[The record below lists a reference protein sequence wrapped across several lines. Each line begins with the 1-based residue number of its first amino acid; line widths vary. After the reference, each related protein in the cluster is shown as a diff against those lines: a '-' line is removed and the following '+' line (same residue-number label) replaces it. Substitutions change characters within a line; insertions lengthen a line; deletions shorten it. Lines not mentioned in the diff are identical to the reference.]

1 MQVKD
6 GKLTLGMLTG
16 GKLDDITVVV
26 ARVTSQPQ
34 LVVSTD
40 EVESTQDAAESE
52 DTRSRPQPEVEA
64 QMEADVPEE
73 TPAPADKA
81 SG

>member
-40 EVESTQDAAESE
+40 EVERTQDAAESE
-52 DTRSRPQPEVEA
+52 DTRSRPQPEVKA